1 MTHELPADIPPDAP
15 RDLPGLEDGATFR
28 LRDEEDLLALVAV
41 TFGFHPA
48 ESLVMICLDPD
59 GATFQARCDLAPDE
73 PGIAAVVDSLVDA
86 ARHNGGPIV
95 FLLTYTDDDRISRA
109 HMRELTKQLRRAGA
123 DVAARFRVAEGRWF
137 PMLPRRTHLEAR
149 IGVPFDL
156 GGHPLLVRSVLRGD
170 VVHADRGALAATL
183 ERVTGA
189 EADAVASEHE
199 ALPVLDLSD
208 RSVLLSE
215 AEWLRRRLQDDPTAW
230 HPATIARV
238 LRAVEVPDVRDF
250 AWCDARRET
259 AAEQVRV
266 WRRVVTLA
274 PPDLVAPAA
283 ALLAFNA
290 WIAGDGALAWC
301 GVERAFAAQ
310 PGHSLA
316 RLVADAL
323 DHAVPPTSWVP
334 MDHTDLPLSAG

>member
-1 MTHELPADIPPDAP
+1 MTHELPADLPPDPP
-15 RDLPGLEDGATFR
+15 RDLPGVEDGATFR

-41 TFGFHPA
+41 TFGFHPS
-48 ESLVMICLDPD
+48 ESLVMVCVDRR
-59 GATFQARCDLAPDE
+59 GRTFQARCDLAPDA
-73 PGIAAVVDSLVDA
+73 PAMSAVVDTLVDA
-86 ARHNGGPIV
+86 ARHNGGPV
-95 FLLTYTDDDRISRA
+95 AFLVTYTEDDRRSRA
-109 HMRELTKQLRRAGA
+109 HMRALTKELRAVGT

-137 PMLPRRTHLEAR
+137 PMLPRRNHLEAR

-170 VVHADRGALAATL
+170 VVHPDRDGLTATL
-183 ERVTGA
+183 DRVPGA
-189 EADAVASEHE
+189 EADAVAAERD
-199 ALPVLDLSD
+199 ALAPLDLED

-215 AEWLRRRLQDDPTAW
+215 AEWLHRRMHDDPLTW
-230 HPATIARV
+230 PPATIARV
-238 LRAVEVPDVRDF
+238 LRAVAVAEVRDV
-250 AWCDARRET
+250 AWCDTRRET
-259 AAEQVRV
+259 AADQVRV

-274 PPDLVAPAA
+274 PPDAVAPAA
-283 ALLAFNA
+283 ALLAFSA

-323 DHAVPPTSWVP
+323 HHAVPPTSWVP
-334 MDHTDLPLSAG
+334 MDHTELPLFAG